1 LPGLADFE
9 RLIESLVERSMIAPL
24 RGKLQPI
31 EIAKRLERAMR
42 DHALLGV
49 DAQIAPNHFRVR
61 LNPNDASNLAAAR
74 ELIEGELARH
84 VAQSGSGQ
92 GYVFLAAPT
101 VEILPVETVR
111 RGAIQVEAEIREPKP
126 AANPPAGRSRPPASA
141 PTPGQMPPV
150 STAGVTWFLDFGS
163 WRAPIPD
170 RPVRLGRALDCD
182 VVVPSPRVSRH
193 HAELAPGE
201 GGLRVRDLG
210 STNGTTVD
218 GQRIPGA
225 VVARP
230 GARIAFGGVE
240 ARLAPN
246 DAGPGPDARK

>member
-1 LPGLADFE
+1 
-9 RLIESLVERSMIAPL
+9 MIAPL

-31 EIAKRLERAMR
+31 EIAKRLERSMR

-61 LNPNDASNLAAAR
+61 LNPQDATNLASAR

-92 GYVFLAAPT
+92 GYVFLAPPT

-111 RGAIQVEAEIREPKP
+111 RGAIQIEAEIREPKP
-126 AANPPAGRSRPPASA
+126 APAPNPAPAPARPTTAPPAQPAPIA
-141 PTPGQMPPV
+141 AADARWV
-150 STAGVTWFLDFGS
+150 LDFGS

-170 RPVRLGRALDCD
+170 RPVKLGRGLDCD
-182 VVVPSPRVSRH
+182 VVVPSPRVSRQ
-193 HAELAPGE
+193 HAELAPTP
-201 GGLRVRDLG
+201 GGLQVRDLG

-218 GQRIPGA
+218 GRRVAGA
-225 VVARP
+225 VEARP

-246 DAGPGPDARK
+246 DGTPAANSRT